1 MEHFSFRYCC
11 IFGIAVVMISSD
23 CHRCMAFT
31 TPLSS
36 YSWKQ
41 KQQLIY
47 YDLAMD
53 RPHKASLVIRSFSKE
68 DTEPFDN
75 DQKDENADIDEM
87 KSQSLKESEK
97 ETMALN
103 NNNLLDIDLSSL
115 YISSSEGLGKRAS
128 KDPNDIAYFYLQDT
142 LGLSEEVMWKI
153 TFEAGSILGMTVKNL
168 QEKIALLQRTMN
180 LSTEDIQVLISRHPP
195 ILHLSASKNLSPSI
209 LTLVRALDLSKADL
223 KTLILSYPCILSYS
237 PSNIQAKLD
246 FFTNILGFAQND
258 DTIRSLREDLLLKE
272 PKLLCAAVETGL
284 IPRLSFWVHEVL
296 PTDDDLI
303 ITKEEL
309 QQLFISNPRLL
320 LYSIEQNL
328 RPKIQTYFY
337 ETLLFT
343 KKEFYT
349 KILKKY
355 PYVLDYSF
363 ERQIEPLTTYLQ
375 TELEYSPMELRRIWC
390 KFPRIVSYS
399 LYNIKHVVG
408 YLRYTLQL
416 DADQVKR
423 VLFQAPQIIGLN
435 TDRTLQNKVKFLQT
449 QLNLTSPEEVKKV
462 LVSLPTILLCSIER
476 NIEPKIQYFQQQ
488 ILSSQLPSL
497 SLKEMILLQPT
508 LLGYS
513 LEKRIKPRMRLLQ
526 EYNIPVSKLT
536 VCIPMKEPKFQ
547 EWLIQT
553 HWKLYSKNMDT
564 DTKRVI
570 SPLMELPMAFVP
582 LNSTDTNFIKST
594 SEENPTSFD
603 DSTNRKGRVVHWR
616 RNKI

>member
-1 MEHFSFRYCC
+1 
-11 IFGIAVVMISSD
+11 MISSFYNG
-23 CHRCMAFT
+23 CTSFVAPSPSF
-31 TPLSS
+31 LSI
-36 YSWKQ
+36 KQ
-41 KQQLIY
+41 RDQVRY
-47 YDLAMD
+47 YDLTMD
-53 RPHKASLVIRSFSKE
+53 RPDIASFTIRMFSKE
-68 DTEPFDN
+68 DTDQFQNEPV
-75 DQKDENADIDEM
+75 DEIARIEEI
-87 KSQSLKESEK
+87 KTQSPEESEK
-97 ETMALN
+97 ETTALN
-103 NNNLLDIDLSSL
+103 KSVLEIDLSSL
-115 YISSSEGLGKRAS
+115 YLSSSGGLGKQAS

-180 LSTEDIQVLISRHPP
+180 LSTEDIQVLISRHPA

-246 FFTNILGFAQND
+246 FFTNILGFAEND
-258 DTIRSLREDLLLKE
+258 DKIRSLREDLLLKE

-296 PTDDDLI
+296 PTDDDLL

-337 ETLLFT
+337 DTLSFT
-343 KKEFYT
+343 QKEFYT

-355 PYVLDYSF
+355 PNVLDYSF
-363 ERQIEPLTTYLQ
+363 ERQIDPLTTYLQ

-435 TDRTLQNKVKFLQT
+435 TDKTLQNKVKFLQT

-462 LVSLPTILLCSIER
+462 LVSLPTILLCSIEK
-476 NIEPKIQYFQQQ
+476 NIEPKLQYFQQQ
-488 ILSSQLPSL
+488 ISLSQLPSL

-513 LEKRIKPRMRLLQ
+513 LEKRIKPRVSLLQ
-526 EYNIPVSKLT
+526 EYNIPISKLT
-536 VCIPMKEPKFQ
+536 VCIPMKELKFQ

-553 HWKLYSKNMDT
+553 HWKLYSKNT
-564 DTKRVI
+564 NEARVK
-570 SPLMELPMAFVP
+570 SPLVELPMAFTP
-582 LNSTDTNFIKST
+582 LNLTDSNFFSHDQGT
-594 SEENPTSFD
+594 SEAYTEPEDIRSISKEKQASYD
-603 DSTNRKGRVVHWR
+603 GSTNRKGRVVHWR
-616 RNKI
+616 RRRNNT